1 MTGRHARY
9 SGRRRRTPLRQVRIK
24 PAADAGLKKVFAR
37 IGVPSRKPF
46 TPDPFQLKALEAI
59 EQADCLVTAPT
70 GSGKTWIA
78 VQAIS
83 KALSA
88 GRRSW
93 YATPLKALSNA
104 KYEEFGNLFGKE
116 RVGILTGDRKE
127 NADAE
132 VIVGTTEILR
142 NQLYDVMGSGG
153 TLDTDLV
160 VLDEAHFL
168 GDEERGV
175 VWEEVMIY
183 LPARI
188 PLLMLSATVGNA
200 DQIARW
206 LTSIRGQRCIVVE
219 DHHRPVPLF
228 PLFLHP
234 SGMLLPLMAGT
245 RDGAKRHVHKKV
257 AAALRSR
264 QAPRLG
270 PSHRLPPFG
279 DILRVLKKFHLLP
292 AIFFLKSRADCDQA
306 LEMCRGNRIE
316 DPERSRRLQQ
326 RTDEL
331 VEAAGPAVARH
342 PQLRHLHHLAVASHH
357 SGQLPAWKQV
367 VETLMS
373 EGLLDAVFATS
384 TVAAGVN
391 FPARTVVLVNSDR
404 FNGTEFLPLTASEFH
419 QMTGRAGRRGMDRIG
434 FVLMVPGK
442 FMDIWQVARLI
453 TAPPTDVH
461 SRIRINFP
469 MTLNLLLSHSPEQ
482 IEDMLERSFANFL
495 LREKNRKRRGSRQSL
510 EDLKADFQR
519 HLSFLK
525 EKDYVDA
532 DDRLTAD
539 GVWAARLRI
548 DQPLLIAEGLRRGLF
563 AGLSAPRLAGVMAAF
578 VNERE
583 TDEHLESEGIPRQLR
598 RDHASFLRGL
608 APLVRDMRRRGFEV
622 RPFYLKPAAVLYAWA
637 DGQAWGRLTA
647 RAQMADG
654 DLAMLILR
662 TADHL
667 KHLRSLR
674 REFPKVAA
682 AARAALDRIL
692 RDPVDP
698 GYYTGEE
705 RLEEA
710 SVDEQGLT
718 GIDF

>member
-1 MTGRHARY
+1 MTGRRTRY
-9 SGRRRRTPLRQVRIK
+9 TGRSRRTPPRRVHIK

-46 TPDPFQLKALEAI
+46 TPDPFQLEALAAI

-83 KALSA
+83 KALTA

-104 KYEEFGNLFGKE
+104 KYEEFGELFGRE

-206 LTSIRGQRCIVVE
+206 LETIRGQRCIVVE

-245 RDGAKRHVHKKV
+245 RSGARRHVHKKV

-264 QAPRLG
+264 QTPRLG

-279 DILRVLKKFHLLP
+279 DILRVLKKFRLLP

-316 DPERSRRLQQ
+316 DPARAQRLRERTAQ
-326 RTDEL
+326 L
-331 VEAAGPAVARH
+331 VEAAGPSVARH
-342 PQLRHLHHLAVASHH
+342 PQLRHLSRLAVGSHH

-469 MTLNLLLSHSPEQ
+469 MTLNLLVSHSPGQ
-482 IEDMLERSFANFL
+482 IEDLLERSFANFL
-495 LREKNRKRRGSRQSL
+495 LREKNRRRRGSRQSL
-510 EDLKADFQR
+510 ADLKADFQR

-532 DDRLTAD
+532 GDRLTPD
-539 GVWAARLRI
+539 GIWAARLRI

-563 AGLSAPRLAGVMAAF
+563 DGMKAPRLAGIMAAF
-578 VNERE
+578 VNEKE
-583 TDEHLESEGIPRQLR
+583 TDEHLESEGIPGPLR
-598 RDHASFLRGL
+598 RDHARFLRGL

-622 RPFYLKPAAVLYAWA
+622 RPFYLKPAAVVYAWA
-637 DGQAWGRLTA
+637 DGQPWGRLTSW
-647 RAQMADG
+647 AQMPDG

-674 REFPKVAA
+674 REFPEVAA
-682 AARAALDRIL
+682 AAGAALDRIL

-698 GYYTGEE
+698 GYYAGGE

-710 SVDEQGLT
+710 SVDEEGLA
-718 GIDF
+718 GVDL